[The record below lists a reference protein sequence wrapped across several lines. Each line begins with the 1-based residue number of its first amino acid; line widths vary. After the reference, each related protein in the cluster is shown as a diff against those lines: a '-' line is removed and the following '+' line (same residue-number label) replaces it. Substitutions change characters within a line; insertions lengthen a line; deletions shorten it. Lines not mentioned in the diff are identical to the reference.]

1 MERLIEGYHQF
12 RATQWPE
19 RRAMFERL
27 ATRGQSPLTMVI
39 ACSDSRVD
47 PTMIFNAQPGELFVL
62 RNVANLVPPYQPDL
76 AFHSTSAAL
85 EFAVRVLQV
94 RNLIVMGHA
103 MCGGIR
109 VLLDETAAPAGG
121 TSWCRGC
128 ASPNRRGAG
137 CCSAHPADPQAECE
151 RESVKLSLENLHT
164 FPWITERAH
173 SGLQLGGAIFDI
185 RSGLLETLQ
194 PDGSFQPV

>member
-1 MERLIEGYHQF
+1 MEQLIQGYHQF

-27 ATRGQSPLTMVI
+27 ATRGQAPLTMVI

-62 RNVANLVPPYQPDL
+62 RNVANLVPPYQPDS

-103 MCGGIR
+103 MCGGIQ
-109 VLLDETAAPAGG
+109 VLLNETAAPAGDFLVP
-121 TSWCRGC
+121 WMRI
-128 ASPNRRGAG
+128 AEPARRRVQQRA
-137 CCSAHPADPQAECE
+137 PEDPQAECE
-151 RESVKLSLENLHT
+151 RESVKLSLENLRS
-164 FPWITERAH
+164 FPWIAERAE
-173 SGLQLGGAIFDI
+173 SGTLKLGGAIFDI
-185 RSGLLETLQ
+185 RSGLLQTLR
-194 PDGSFQPV
+194 PDGRFVPV